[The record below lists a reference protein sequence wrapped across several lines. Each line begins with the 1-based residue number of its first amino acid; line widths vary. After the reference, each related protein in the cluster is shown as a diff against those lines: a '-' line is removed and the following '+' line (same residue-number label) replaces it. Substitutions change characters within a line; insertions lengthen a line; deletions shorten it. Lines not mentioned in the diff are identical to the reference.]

1 MDSTRDFSQF
11 VLPVDKTQI
20 SSELWIVPGLS
31 HAPPACLTFHPGFL
45 TVASCKALSNR
56 AFSLLKTFINVLKT
70 ARKHIRKYIH
80 TYVRAIH
87 SAKMGLK
94 HAPASGGKNG
104 ASRLDAPPSHLNP
117 PLAWAQKRGRPF

>member
-45 TVASCKALSNR
+45 TVASCKAVSSQ

-70 ARKHIRKYIH
+70 ARKRIRKYIR
-80 TYVRAIH
+80 TYVRFIAQRWG
-87 SAKMGLK
+87 SSTPPQA
-94 HAPASGGKNG
+94 GGKNG